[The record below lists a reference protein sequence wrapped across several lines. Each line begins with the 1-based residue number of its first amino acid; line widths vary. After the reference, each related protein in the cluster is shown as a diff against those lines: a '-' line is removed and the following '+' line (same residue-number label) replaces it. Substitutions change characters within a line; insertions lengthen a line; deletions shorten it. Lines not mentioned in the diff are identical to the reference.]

1 MSFLQELEFSCVAE
15 YLSEDPYNTV
25 VAIDSK
31 GRIIHCNDLYLRM
44 VGVSREQAIGEY
56 ILNVAP
62 HSRMIKVLKTGT
74 PEQGYVFVGNGK
86 DTIAQAFPVKKDGRI
101 IGVVGRSLFIDIN
114 DAIEFANMV
123 KTLNHA
129 FEHARNEART
139 IFDFDHIISKSPEIQ
154 KLKAFAQIV
163 AQNDCTVLIT
173 GESGTG
179 KDLFAKAIH
188 SASPRSNNSFIRIN
202 CAAIPEQLLESELFG
217 YEPGTFTGA
226 RKGGKKGK
234 FELAHKGTIFLDE
247 IGEMPISMQAKLLTV
262 LQEKE
267 IERLGSEHAPIS
279 LDVRIIAATN
289 QNLNQK
295 VQDGS
300 FREDLYY
307 RLKVIEID
315 VPPLRLRGNDINLLI
330 DYFLKKLSERL
341 ELNVKSITPDAR
353 SILNQY
359 KWPGN
364 IRELEHTIE
373 KAMLLASME
382 NNKSVKSAYVDK
394 LMAESSFGL
403 TIESNNNSLDLK
415 NYLEQCEK
423 NRIIEVLTRT
433 HGKKYLAAKILHIH
447 PSALYKKVEKYGI

>member
-1 MSFLQELEFSCVAE
+1 
-15 YLSEDPYNTV
+15 
-25 VAIDSK
+25 
-31 GRIIHCNDLYLRM
+31 
-44 VGVSREQAIGEY
+44 
-56 ILNVAP
+56 
-62 HSRMIKVLKTGT
+62 
-74 PEQGYVFVGNGK
+74 
-86 DTIAQAFPVKKDGRI
+86 
-101 IGVVGRSLFIDIN
+101 
-114 DAIEFANMV
+114 
-123 KTLNHA
+123 
-129 FEHARNEART
+129 
-139 IFDFDHIISKSPEIQ
+139 
-154 KLKAFAQIV
+154 
-163 AQNDCTVLIT
+163 
-173 GESGTG
+173 
-179 KDLFAKAIH
+179 LFAKAIH

-307 RLKVIEID
+307 RLKVIEVD

-394 LMAESSFGL
+394 LMTESSFGL

-415 NYLEQCEK
+415 
-423 NRIIEVLTRT
+423 II
-433 HGKKYLAAKILHIH
+433 
-447 PSALYKKVEKYGI
+447 